1 MNLLPSDRYL
11 ASMLGLTDE
20 EYAWFKAEVKRRAAE
35 QPEPAVIA
43 GVDPITLAVV
53 SIVIG
58 IGSTIAAS
66 FFKPKPVT
74 TQQSARRPSEIR
86 EIGRGGEAITTNQ
99 RFAPRY
105 GFNSTQE
112 ISTLGSIIP
121 LVYANKE
128 TISGVVHGGVRV
140 NASLLWSQ
148 IYSLGGSQML
158 RAIFLVGEGPMGAID
173 AKNFASGGNTLTS
186 YDFGSSTANETG
198 SRMAVYA
205 RYASGLTTRILPS
218 DHVYG
223 RNPAED
229 VGNTNNITV
238 GSTDV
243 FGVRI
248 GNTVT
253 TDFCSAQRPSNQTTF
268 GLYAFCGN
276 DFGMRPNPVFEPQ
289 VRAQLLPEGDK
300 GRTKVK
306 CVLDE
311 AKWAQRRK
319 TQAFYGSR
327 SGITAEGLGSIDGTT
342 TYTLYSS
349 SDKDTVFGRDIKDL
363 TTVGEWSITKEL
375 ITPEAPG
382 SFTKPYTTG
391 SGSSTIAKLKY
402 RDSNLQALTNNLLN
416 RLTVSVTAVDVGTSV
431 NVTWPGT
438 TVIDVSGGSQ
448 SNVAWIAVNLSFNS
462 NNLENVSNNDVI
474 DTELEL
480 LKASKFKIT
489 LSNDLTDDD
498 PEDDITVVQY
508 HKILA
513 ESESL
518 QEISLSNSRNYTA
531 PSLSKGTATID
542 GITVLTDS
550 TSLSGGSIA
559 FDDLSVNATVDY
571 PTFRFDRKDS
581 SWTNPTTSD
590 SFTFVSWFSIKDA
603 YSEDC
608 EDIASVVAGRQKT
621 WDDSLIIGE
630 LYKIGTGLAVCTG
643 RDPNGPFS
651 SQVDDSGQTVEV
663 TFKTVRTGVVST
675 NSQGQIEK
683 NGDTWIDQLD
693 AGSNPEPRNVATT
706 DGHIM
711 RCAIGSV
718 STTRPCKVVEFGLK
732 STLGIRIN
740 GITNFNSAKG
750 FTECDNRA
758 CLDYKGDVLNEG
770 TALYTDVHR
779 SNTISTSAERY
790 SFFKISYRVAG
801 STGAFTAFANL
812 YGVRS
817 ATSQPIFNYIQLNM
831 PSIKQWEFQFEP
843 VSGYEVR
850 NHSSGKTLY
859 VLDASY
865 SFGTL
870 VNITETGSVGVMFTG
885 VSVTNSADTFA
896 ITVGRRPSA
905 SGQLNYPQS
914 DANYSNGDT
923 SLIDTWGKL
932 AEKFIFEEITTSA
945 EGGPE
950 HEIVYINEIVPND
963 SAPAYDNL
971 ALIGVNINSSV
982 EWQQFNQFS
991 CYVTGGKTCRR
1002 LRDSLTTGATH
1013 LFPDI
1018 VLDLLT
1024 NATYGR
1030 GDLITDDMIDLTEFE
1045 DAADWC
1051 YTRKYFYDGVIGD
1064 QVNIRQWCADVAATH
1079 LLIFGESDGKFFLRP
1094 ALQFDAVTIKGLFTA
1109 GNIVEGSFKLQ
1120 YFDPEERDPIQVS
1133 VRYREERAST
1143 NYDNP
1148 GMFPTVREVL
1158 VRESSAS
1165 STVALETI
1173 DMSDYCTNRDH
1184 AIDAAKF
1191 VIRMRRIPT
1200 HTISFTTTHE
1210 GVLMA
1215 MAPGDYIKVGMD
1227 ATEYDEFNNGVVTPE
1242 GALVSTKALN
1252 NGTYNVIAWNGD
1264 ADTPPY
1270 DETLVVIND
1279 GQTASPTGIVFTV
1292 KLPSTQVRTYQIERI
1307 TPTEDGAFTIEAVH
1321 MPTNSSDILELAD
1334 GFDTAGNWTIQ
1345 G

>member
-66 FFKPKPVT
+66 FFKPKPLT
-74 TQQSARRPSEIR
+74 TQQAARRPSEIR
-86 EIGRGGEAITTNQ
+86 EIGRGGEAITSNQ

-128 TISGVVHGGVRV
+128 TISGVVYGGVRV
-140 NASLLWSQ
+140 NTQLLWSQ

-158 RAIFLVGEGPMGAID
+158 RAVFLVGEGPMGAID

-223 RNPAED
+223 RDPAED

-289 VRAQLLPEGDK
+289 VRAQLLPKGDE

-319 TQAFYGSR
+319 SQAFYGSR
-327 SGITAEGLGSIDGTT
+327 SGITAQGLSSIDGTT

-349 SDKDTVFGRDIKDL
+349 SDKDTLFGRDIKDL

-375 ITPEAPG
+375 ITLETPG
-382 SFTKPYTTG
+382 SFVKPYTTG
-391 SGSSTIAKLKY
+391 SGSSTSAKLKY
-402 RDSNLQALTNNLLN
+402 RDSNLQSLTASLLA
-416 RLTVSVTAVDVGTSV
+416 RLTVSVTAVEVGTTV

-438 TVIDVSGGSQ
+438 TVIDVSGGNQ
-448 SNVAWIAVNLSFNS
+448 SNMAWIAVNLSFDS
-462 NNLENVSNNDVI
+462 SGLENVSNDNVI
-474 DTELEL
+474 NTELEL

-498 PEDDITVVQY
+498 PEDDVTVVQY
-508 HKILA
+508 HKILI

-518 QEISLSNSRNYTA
+518 QEISLSN
-531 PSLSKGTATID
+531 G
-542 GITVLTDS
+542 
-550 TSLSGGSIA
+550 
-559 FDDLSVNATVDY
+559 DLSVTTTIDY
-571 PTFRFDRKDS
+571 PTFKFDRKNS

-590 SFTFVSWFSIKDA
+590 SFTFVSWFSIKNA

-621 WDDSLIIGE
+621 WDDSLIVGE
-630 LYKIGTGLAVCTG
+630 LYKIGTGLAVCTS
-643 RDPNGPFS
+643 RTNGPFS
-651 SQVDDSGQTVEV
+651 SEVDNATQTVNA

-675 NSQGQIEK
+675 NSQAQIEK
-683 NGDTWIDQLD
+683 DGDTWMDQLD

-758 CLDYKGDVLNEG
+758 CLDYKDDVLNEG

-843 VSGYEVR
+843 LSGYEVR

-865 SFGTL
+865 SFGT
-870 VNITETGSVGVMFTG
+870 VINITETGSVGVMFTG

-896 ITVGRRPSA
+896 ITVGRRPSV

-914 DANYSNGDT
+914 DADYSNGDT

-950 HEIVYINEIVPND
+950 HEIVYMNEIVTNA
-963 SAPAYDNL
+963 SAPTYDNL

-1002 LRDSLTTGATH
+1002 LRNSLTTGATH

-1024 NATYGR
+1024 NTTYGR
-1030 GDLITDDMIDLTEFE
+1030 GDLITDDMIDITEFE

-1120 YFDPEERDPIQVS
+1120 YFDPEDRDPIQVS

-1165 STVALETI
+1165 SNVALETI
-1173 DMSDYCTNRDH
+1173 DMSDYCTSRDH

-1242 GALVSTKALN
+1242 GALVSTKPLSD
-1252 NGTYNVIAWNGD
+1252 GTHTVIAWNGD
-1264 ADTPPY
+1264 ADTEPA
-1270 DETLVVIND
+1270 DATLTVSNS
-1279 GQTASPTGIVFTV
+1279 GKTATPAGVVFTV